1 MTASIPIGDLGAVDH
16 YRRDRWGRYL
26 WVPANGGKLTG
37 HTRVTTVAKAL
48 DDGGGLA
55 PWKSTLSICGTIMR
69 RGLRSQWEA
78 LMAETDAD
86 PWYAGAES
94 KARCKKLVEECA
106 AAGGANERRDT
117 GTSLHTLTALADA
130 GRTPTHVTEET
141 EADLRAYRNG
151 LAAAGVTIM
160 PHWIETP
167 VVLDD
172 HRVAGVFDRLA
183 MVSDFPRPMIADL
196 KCGADLS
203 YSWTQIA
210 VQLGAYANASAVYRQ
225 GDAEDGSEDVREPM
239 PEVDRDNGLI
249 MWLNAG
255 TGRLELFL
263 VDLQAGWE
271 AFQHSMWARE
281 WRKAQVAR
289 PLAEGGWT
297 RVPVEEEL
305 AASLEA
311 LSSRESPQDRPQS
324 AAEPPPAPDAPEAN
338 AVSPEAPTPAA
349 VVGAYHEFDLEE
361 YQEWSY
367 VTRLRAWLQ
376 DRIDVIGKNPAARA
390 DLGRRWPAEAPTL
403 RSSID
408 HSPEQLAEIE
418 VVLNV
423 VERQHKILFPQ
434 PRPEAEG
441 DPVGRLLHLFPNSTI
456 EP

>member
-1 MTASIPIGDLGAVDH
+1 MTASLPLGELGAVDR

-26 WVPANGGKLTG
+26 WVPRNGGKPTG

-78 LMAETDAD
+78 LMAETNGD

-117 GTSLHTLTALADA
+117 GTSLHALTALADA
-130 GRTPTHVTEET
+130 GRAPSHVTEET
-141 EADLRAYRNG
+141 EGDLRAYREG

-160 PHWIETP
+160 PEWIETP
-167 VVLDD
+167 VVLDEY
-172 HRVAGVFDRLA
+172 RVAGVFDRLV

-210 VQLGAYANASAVYRQ
+210 VQLGGYANASAVYRQ
-225 GDAEDGSEDVREPM
+225 GTADDGSDDVREPM
-239 PEVDRDNGLI
+239 PEVDPDNGLI

-255 TGRLELFL
+255 SGRLELFL

-271 AFQHSMWARE
+271 AFQHSMWARG
-281 WRKAQVAR
+281 WRNAQVAR
-289 PLAEGGWT
+289 PLAEGGWS
-297 RVPVEEEL
+297 RAPLEEEL
-305 AASLEA
+305 AASVEA
-311 LSSRESPQDRPQS
+311 LASRQNPQDRPERP
-324 AAEPPPAPDAPEAN
+324 AEPSPAPTTPPAGESPTEIPPPAP
-338 AVSPEAPTPAA
+338 
-349 VVGAYHEFDLEE
+349 VVDGYHGDELEVD
-361 YQEWSY
+361 Y

-376 DRIDVIGKNPAARA
+376 GRVDEIGTREAARR
-390 DLGRRWPAEAPTL
+390 DLGRMWPAGVPSL
-403 RSSID
+403 RSSTD
-408 HSPEQLAEIE
+408 HSPDQLDAIEI
-418 VVLNV
+418 VLRA
-423 VERQHKILFPQ
+423 VERQHVIPFPP

-441 DPVGRLLHLFPNSTI
+441 DPVGRLLHLFPNTTI
-456 EP
+456 EEPSA

>member
-1 MTASIPIGDLGAVDH
+1 MTASIPLGDLGAVDH

-26 WVPANGGKLTG
+26 WVPRNGGKPTG

-55 PWKSTLSICGTIMR
+55 PWKSTLSICGLIMR
-69 RGLRSQWEA
+69 RGLRSQWET
-78 LMAETDAD
+78 LMAETNGD

-117 GTSLHTLTALADA
+117 GTSLHALTALADA
-130 GRTPTHVTEET
+130 GRTPSHVTEET
-141 EADLRAYRNG
+141 EADLRAYREG

-160 PHWIETP
+160 PEWIETP

-172 HRVAGVFDRLA
+172 HRVAGVFDRLV

-225 GDAEDGSEDVREPM
+225 GAANDGSEDLREPM

-255 TGRLELFL
+255 SGRLELFL

-271 AFQHSMWARE
+271 AFSHSMWARG
-281 WRKAQVAR
+281 WRNAQVAR

-297 RVPVEEEL
+297 RRPLEEEL
-305 AASLEA
+305 AASIEA
-311 LSSRESPQDRPQS
+311 LTGHESPPESPQS
-324 AAEPPPAPDAPEAN
+324 APEPPA
-338 AVSPEAPTPAA
+338 APTAPPAQESPTPVA
-349 VVGAYHEFDLEE
+349 VIDGYHVWDHETPGN
-361 YQEWSY
+361 YG
-367 VTRLRAWLQ
+367 TRLRTWLQ
-376 DRIDVIGKNPAARA
+376 DRIDVIGKNPTARA
-390 DLGRRWPAEAPTL
+390 DLGRGWPAETPTL
-403 RSSID
+403 RSSTD
-408 HSPEQLAEIE
+408 HSPEQLAAIE
-418 VVLNV
+418 VVLNA
-423 VERQHKILFPQ
+423 VERQHKIVFPY

-441 DPVGRLLHLFPNSTI
+441 DPVGRLLHLFPNTTI
-456 EP
+456 EESPA